1 MTTAPSC
8 YVRPLETARRRE
20 PLRFVLGL
28 AVALLI
34 PAASAAPALAEDP
47 GQVIA
52 RVNGVDIKAGD
63 LALAD
68 EDVGSNLPMTGDAR
82 RDYLTRYLTDMQVI
96 VQAADAKK
104 LGDNEDFKRHLA
116 YARNKLLME
125 RFLQTEGKASVSDAA
140 LHQLYD
146 QLTKQMAGEKEVH
159 ARHILVETEDQAKAV
174 LAELK
179 NGADFVAVAK
189 QKSKD
194 PSSSD
199 GGDLGYFTKDRM
211 VPEFADAAFKLEVGQ
226 ISDPVKTEFG
236 WHIIKVEDKR
246 DRQIPEFDK
255 VKDQLENM
263 VARKAL
269 SEQVAK
275 LRADAKIERMDAPA
289 SGSET
294 PAAPPAAPAAPK

>member
-1 MTTAPSC
+1 M
-8 YVRPLETARRRE
+8 
-20 PLRFVLGL
+20 
-28 AVALLI
+28 AVGAALLY
-34 PAASAAPALAEDP
+34 PVAFAATAQADDASR
-47 GQVIA
+47 VIA

-68 EDVGSNLPMTGDAR
+68 EDIGSNLPMTGDAR

-104 LGDNEDFKRHLA
+104 LGENEDFQRHLA

-125 RFLQTEGKASVSDAA
+125 KFLQTEGKASVSDAA

-146 QLTKQMAGEKEVH
+146 ELTKQMAGEKEVH
-159 ARHILVETEDQAKAV
+159 ARHILVETEDEAKAI

-179 NGADFVAVAK
+179 NGGDFVALAK

-211 VPEFADAAFKLEVGQ
+211 VPEFADVAFKLQPGQ

-246 DRQIPEFDK
+246 NREIPEFDK

-269 SEQVAK
+269 SEAVAK
-275 LRADAKIERMDAPA
+275 LRSEAKIERMDAPA
-289 SGSET
+289 S
-294 PAAPPAAPAAPK
+294 PAPAPASPPASPPAGAPAPK